1 MLATL
6 RCGQHRACLG
16 QSLAT
21 EDFVV
26 DFAGL
31 DVPESF
37 DFDGVFSELDE
48 PLSDEPLSD
57 ELDDEASSELLDESD
72 EPGGVVA
79 FDPRLSVLK
88 KPDPLKVTPTGWKT
102 FLTES
107 TSPDSG

>member
-1 MLATL
+1 M
-6 RCGQHRACLG
+6 
-16 QSLAT
+16 
-21 EDFVV
+21 V
-26 DFAGL
+26 DFAGFAAV

-48 PLSDEPLSD
+48 PLSGEPLSD
-57 ELDDEASSELLDESD
+57 ELDDEAPSELLDESD